1 VLSVYLTSP
10 GWFGEGNDFF
20 YIDGEQEPRLRGTGT
35 EDYFCDG
42 WGFREQSGPFYG
54 TPLWQGYDTGDR
66 GSAYRWHI
74 PDPVAFKKSLRVEIQ
89 HKGSQVFPDGT
100 STGFI
105 ERDDLFSSVAFWY
118 QIEPHK
124 PWPALPPGPERLP
137 FHEWILLKGHTTV
150 ATAKHSDDPI
160 EVQSL
165 DGVTDGKQLWF
176 HPLND
181 KGWVEVSFE
190 SRTNQVAELTLK
202 MVRSYDY
209 GVYRVLLDG
218 RQIAQLD
225 LYDPEIVPTAE
236 KLGTQKLTEGTHTL
250 RFECAGKSPKSAGYY
265 LGFDALVVR
274 VPVYSR
280 PPDVDLRTLQKHT

>member
-1 VLSVYLTSP
+1 M
-10 GWFGEGNDFF
+10 
-20 YIDGEQEPRLRGTGT
+20 
-35 EDYFCDG
+35 
-42 WGFREQSGPFYG
+42 
-54 TPLWQGYDTGDR
+54 
-66 GSAYRWHI
+66 
-74 PDPVAFKKSLRVEIQ
+74 
-89 HKGSQVFPDGT
+89 
-100 STGFI
+100 
-105 ERDDLFSSVAFWY
+105 
-118 QIEPHK
+118 
-124 PWPALPPGPERLP
+124 
-137 FHEWILLKGHTTV
+137 LKGHTAV

-176 HPLND
+176 HPHND

-190 SRTNQVAELTLK
+190 SQTNQIAELTAK
-202 MVRSYDY
+202 MVHSYDY
-209 GVYRVLLDG
+209 GIYRVLLDG

-236 KLGTQKLTEGTHTL
+236 KLGSQKLTAGTHTL

-280 PPDVDLRTLQKHT
+280 PANVDLRTLQKYK

>member
-1 VLSVYLTSP
+1 
-10 GWFGEGNDFF
+10 
-20 YIDGEQEPRLRGTGT
+20 
-35 EDYFCDG
+35 
-42 WGFREQSGPFYG
+42 
-54 TPLWQGYDTGDR
+54 
-66 GSAYRWHI
+66 
-74 PDPVAFKKSLRVEIQ
+74 
-89 HKGSQVFPDGT
+89 
-100 STGFI
+100 
-105 ERDDLFSSVAFWY
+105 
-118 QIEPHK
+118 
-124 PWPALPPGPERLP
+124 
-137 FHEWILLKGHTTV
+137 V

-265 LGFDALVVR
+265 LGFDALVMR

-280 PPDVDLRTLQKHT
+280 PANVDLRTLQIHQ

>member
-1 VLSVYLTSP
+1 
-10 GWFGEGNDFF
+10 
-20 YIDGEQEPRLRGTGT
+20 
-35 EDYFCDG
+35 
-42 WGFREQSGPFYG
+42 
-54 TPLWQGYDTGDR
+54 
-66 GSAYRWHI
+66 
-74 PDPVAFKKSLRVEIQ
+74 VEIQ

-265 LGFDALVVR
+265 LGFDALVMR

-280 PPDVDLRTLQKHT
+280 PANVDLRTLQIHQ